1 MNQTRFTYA
10 LSLVPLLLACVSPAH
25 SLATSPIDVLRAS
38 NATLHRFALDN
49 GMIGLVKEA
58 MERHPEDESVQGC
71 ACDAL
76 AGIAKGDPGSVV
88 EMVGDALYSY

>member
-10 LSLVPLLLACVSPAH
+10 LSLVPLLLACGSPAH

-49 GMIGLVKEA
+49 GMIGLVKEDRSA
-58 MERHPEDESVQGC
+58 PVVAVQIWGGTG
-71 ACDAL
+71 A
-76 AGIAKGDPGSVV
+76 IH
-88 EMVGDALYSY
+88 